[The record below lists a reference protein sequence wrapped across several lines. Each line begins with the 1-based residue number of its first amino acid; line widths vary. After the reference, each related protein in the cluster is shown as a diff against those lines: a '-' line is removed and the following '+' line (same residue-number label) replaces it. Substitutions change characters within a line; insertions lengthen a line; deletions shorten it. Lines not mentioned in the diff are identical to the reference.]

1 MWGVTT
7 YLQFLLLNSLFYYDF
22 CALFLQVQ
30 KLETAE
36 LSFKLS
42 LHSCNN
48 ISTGMQDE
56 LFVEMT
62 ILKPSVH

>member
-1 MWGVTT
+1 VTT
-7 YLQFLLLNSLFYYDF
+7 YLQFLLLNSSFYYDF